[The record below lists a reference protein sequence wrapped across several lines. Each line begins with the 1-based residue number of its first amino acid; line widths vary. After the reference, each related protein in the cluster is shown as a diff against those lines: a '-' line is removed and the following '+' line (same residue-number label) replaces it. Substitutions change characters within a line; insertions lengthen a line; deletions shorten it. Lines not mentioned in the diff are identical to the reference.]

1 MHRYSYQKINAGNRI
16 SYFIQFITKPTKRK
30 KGQWFN
36 ILQTDRVSAAADVA
50 EIPQI
55 ISPESSRYAS
65 AHNHLTSQ
73 HVLSLHDIGVHVSI
87 IGRYWCC
94 KIVTM
99 LFVQLLFHILK
110 SSPVPF
116 SALTLW
122 HQTYKKLSLI
132 PEVCF
137 QKPVKKKTLKINWL
151 SRVHLENYRWNGC
164 GGDGLTDGVHGGA
177 WWVTQFSRAT
187 SCRSGQVFTG
197 CLGLSLVRLVA

>member
-30 KGQWFN
+30 KRQWFN

-132 PEVCF
+132 LEVCLE
-137 QKPVKKKTLKINWL
+137 KPVKEENSENKLAISGSSGKLPLKRLW
-151 SRVHLENYRWNGC
+151 WWW
-164 GGDGLTDGVHGGA
+164 TDWWCA
-177 WWVTQFSRAT
+177 WWCTVGGT
-187 SCRSGQVFTG
+187 V
-197 CLGLSLVRLVA
+197 L